1 MPRSTIIRAAAR
13 LKLYSIVNTQLLLA
27 SANLTV
33 LSPPFKACS
42 PFFLLL
48 EYRQPTGLGHR
59 RSSPFRGRLW
69 MRSGEGINL
78 SNCQTNRPRGAFLAP
93 KYGWD
98 DREGPSRAIR
108 KIHIVALSALS
119 LSFYSIFLFIRFLP
133 SVFFFR
139 RTQFHTCGIMLLWSL
154 KNENRWLFSYGR
166 TTTTVRT
173 RRYSGADASVRNQS
187 QVLSTVKMG
196 SEYGFSALEKV

>member
-27 SANLTV
+27 SVNLTV
-33 LSPPFKACS
+33 LSPPSKACS

-48 EYRQPTGLGHR
+48 ECRQPTGPERR

-69 MRSGEGINL
+69 MCSGDVKL
-78 SNCQTNRPRGAFLAP
+78 SNESPERGLPCA
-93 KYGWD
+93 KIRMD

-173 RRYSGADASVRNQS
+173 RRYGGADASVRNQS

>member
-13 LKLYSIVNTQLLLA
+13 LKLYSIVNTLLLLA

-48 EYRQPTGLGHR
+48 ECRQPTGLGHR
-59 RSSPFRGRLW
+59 RPSPFRGRLW
-69 MRSGEGINL
+69 MCSGEGITL

-93 KYGWD
+93 KYGWMTGKGLLG
-98 DREGPSRAIR
+98 RFAKYI
-108 KIHIVALSALS
+108 LSHFPPYPFL
-119 LSFYSIFLFIRFLP
+119 FYSIFLFIRFLP

-173 RRYSGADASVRNQS
+173 RRYGGADASVRNQS

>member
-13 LKLYSIVNTQLLLA
+13 LKLDSIVNTLLLLA

-42 PFFLLL
+42 PFFSLAGISPANEPWTSPPLPL
-48 EYRQPTGLGHR
+48 PGQAVDAFR
-59 RSSPFRGRLW
+59 RRYQFVK
-69 MRSGEGINL
+69 L
-78 SNCQTNRPRGAFLAP
+78 SNESPERGLPCA
-93 KYGWD
+93 KIRMD

-173 RRYSGADASVRNQS
+173 RPYGGADASVRNQS